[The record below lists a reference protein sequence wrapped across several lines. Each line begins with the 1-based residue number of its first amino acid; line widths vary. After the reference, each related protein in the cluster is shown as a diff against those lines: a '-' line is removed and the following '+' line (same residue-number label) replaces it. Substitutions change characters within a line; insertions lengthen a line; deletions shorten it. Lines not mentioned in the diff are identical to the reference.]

1 MTLKTTSK
9 SHQPAEPRALRPGAV
24 AVTAS
29 FLGSAPR
36 DPAAARHIDPQWVG
50 YYRVLLA
57 LRRRLADDRAEELA
71 ELASPLEA
79 HSLSQADT
87 ATDQF
92 DHDMLLAELSTVQD
106 RLFEVDQAL
115 RRIEN
120 RTYGVCELTGK
131 PIPAER
137 LRAIPWTR
145 FTGPVAGQLEHE
157 QALGRPHLG
166 ELHSARKPRAAT
178 LASADTELEPRE
190 AAAGEPASTE
200 PTAEDEAEMELEGR
214 ALSPAPKIREAL

>member
-1 MTLKTTSK
+1 MNAQTV
-9 SHQPAEPRALRPGAV
+9 GADV
-24 AVTAS
+24 ATI
-29 FLGSAPR
+29 LGSAPR
-36 DPAAARHIDPQWVG
+36 DPAVARHIDARWLG

-71 ELASPLEA
+71 ELASPLES

-87 ATDQF
+87 ATDEF

-106 RLFEVDQAL
+106 RLFEVDEAL
-115 RRIEN
+115 HRIEN

-131 PIPAER
+131 PIPVAR

-145 FTGPVAGQLEHE
+145 FTGDAAEQLEQQ
-157 QALGRPHLG
+157 QALGRPRLG

-178 LASADTELEPRE
+178 LGSAETELATGEPAAEGILPTEPAAEGESETELERRAPW
-190 AAAGEPASTE
+190 
-200 PTAEDEAEMELEGR
+200 PTPEN
-214 ALSPAPKIREAL
+214 REAL